1 MTALKLQLYLL
12 INPVKTLSKFFEKQQ
27 CPTINVIK
35 NAYPKM
41 VLKLTCQAEKESGL
55 TYIYEHKL
63 EEVLSLS
70 SQDSLR
76 STKQYR

>member
-1 MTALKLQLYLL
+1 
-12 INPVKTLSKFFEKQQ
+12 
-27 CPTINVIK
+27 
-35 NAYPKM
+35 M

-76 STKQYR
+76 STKQYRWAKNDVFFRLDKFYCIFCQAVFGGEEMCP